1 MADEGMTEAQYTTY
15 GRRRRSRW
23 PILAAVAAAALV
35 VVAVIIFVEAP
46 HVSAVSPASDAF
58 VSRHSVTV
66 TVHVAGLNSLSNLH
80 LSLDGRDVTRQ
91 ASFGGGTVSFA
102 TGPLADGAHAVA
114 LSADSSNLFRHHVTK
129 RWTFTIDTSVPTL
142 DLAALQRDPVVTG
155 KPAVFRG
162 KTEPGARVTF
172 SMGSVKATATA
183 DGKGRYTVSAD
194 LPEGRAK
201 ATFTV
206 ADKAGN
212 TVSHSLTLT
221 VDTTPPHLVVTG
233 IKPTQHAARPVVT
246 ISATDAAAPPEV
258 TATLDGEALPSPKQA
273 TSTKLKLGPLAQG
286 THTLLVTATDPGLH
300 TTVSDQT
307 FLVDSTE
314 RFGAAQMVA
323 GARGKDVVALQK
335 RLHNEGVFGGK
346 PTGVYGLTTIA
357 AVERMQ
363 KKYGMTVD
371 GKVGEQMLAAM
382 SGRIVVDISQ
392 LRLYLY
398 LKGKL
403 FKSFPVA
410 TGQPAYPTPTGSYAI
425 TSMIKDP
432 TWLPPNSDW
441 AKNAKP
447 IPPGALNPLGTR
459 WMGTSAPGV
468 GIHGTPEDYSIGTY
482 ASHGC
487 IRMHIWDAETLFNY
501 VVVGMPV
508 IIQN

>member
-1 MADEGMTEAQYTTY
+1 MTEKPYTTY
-15 GRRRRSRW
+15 GRRRRRRW
-23 PILAAVAAAALV
+23 PIIAAVAAAALV
-35 VVAVIIFVEAP
+35 AVAVIIFVDAP

-58 VSRHSVTV
+58 VSHHSVTV

-91 ASFGGGTVSFA
+91 ASFGNDKVSFA
-102 TGPLADGAHAVA
+102 TGPLADGVHTMA

-129 RWTFTIDTSVPTL
+129 RWTFTVDTSVPTL
-142 DLAALQRDPVVTG
+142 DITALQHDPVVTST
-155 KPAVFRG
+155 PATFSG
-162 KTEPGARVTF
+162 KTEPGAEVTL
-172 SMGSVKATATA
+172 SAGSIKATATA
-183 DGKGRYTVSAD
+183 DSQGRYTVGAD
-194 LPEGRAK
+194 LPDGRTK
-201 ATFTV
+201 ATFT
-206 ADKAGN
+206 AEDKAGN
-212 TVSHSLTLT
+212 RVSRSLTLT
-221 VDTTPPHLVVTG
+221 VDTTPPRLAVTSIKPTIHTARLVVTVN
-233 IKPTQHAARPVVT
+233 A
-246 ISATDAAAPPEV
+246 SDAAGSPKLI
-258 TATLDGEALPSPKQA
+258 ATLDGETLTTKGPT

-286 THTLLVTATDPGLH
+286 THTLRVAATDAGLH
-300 TTVSDQT
+300 TVFSDQT

-323 GARGKDVVALQK
+323 GAKGKDVVELQR
-335 RLHNEGVFGGK
+335 RLQHEGVFSGK
-346 PTGVYGLTTIA
+346 PTGVYGLTTVA

-371 GKVGEQMLAAM
+371 GKVGDQVLAALN
-382 SGRIVVDISQ
+382 GRIVVDLSS

-410 TGQPAYPTPTGSYAI
+410 TGQPAYPTPTGTYVI
-425 TSMIKDP
+425 TSKIKDP
-432 TWLPPNSDW
+432 TWYPPNSDW
-441 AKNAKP
+441 AKNASP
-447 IPPGALNPLGTR
+447 IPPGVENPLGTR

-468 GIHGTPEDYSIGTY
+468 GIHGTPEDYTIGTY